1 MGGPG
6 LKRIE
11 LKSLK
16 AQVVEE
22 LERLV
27 ISGELGIGAAFP
39 PERELARQLGVS
51 RPIVHEAMVE
61 LAAKGFARVEPR
73 RGAKVADYY
82 REGTLAIFESIVL
95 RGDGFFPVEVLE
107 DLVAFRRLIEVEAVR
122 LAAERGGGELMREL
136 EEIVAAEETLLAE
149 LADAASA
156 ARRTELDVR
165 FHILLAEASGN
176 RILPL
181 VMRSVEPV
189 YYKLVARF
197 YAARPDVAKVVA
209 YHRSLLAAVASRKAG
224 EAAAVALAMLEHGAV
239 EIAALSGGGR
249 NGVRV

>member
-1 MGGPG
+1 MDGPG
-6 LKRIE
+6 LQRLE

-82 REGTLAIFESIVL
+82 REGTLAIFESIAL
-95 RGDGFFPVEVLE
+95 RGDGFFPGEVLE

-122 LAAERGGGELMREL
+122 LAAERGGGEFLGEL
-136 EEIVAAEETLLAE
+136 EALVTDEEALVAEGAG
-149 LADAASA
+149 SA
-156 ARRTELDVR
+156 ARRAELDVR

-189 YYKLVARF
+189 YYRLVARF
-197 YAARPDVAKVVA
+197 YAARPDVAKVLA
-209 YHRSLLAAVASRKAG
+209 YHRSLLAAVAAREAG
-224 EAAAVALAMLEHGAV
+224 EAAAVAQAMLEHGAA

-249 NGVRV
+249 NGARV